1 MKQDRILTVES
12 ETTLLPFLLEH
23 VKGISRNSVKSL
35 LTRRQVLVDGAPVTR
50 HDHPL
55 TPAMKVE
62 ILAPGA
68 KAPPFPILY
77 EDEQLLVVD
86 KPAGLLTVATEK
98 EKNKTA
104 YRMAGDYLKGRGQRV
119 FIVHRLDKDTSG
131 VLIFAK
137 SEKVKRAYQDN
148 WDALVKRRAYL
159 ALVEGRPKEPE
170 GMIRSYLKETD
181 THLVYSVERAGGN
194 AKEAITSYRLLA
206 EKGALSLLEV
216 ELATGRKNQIRVH
229 MKELGCPI
237 AGDKQYGA
245 RTNPIGRLCLHAGE
259 LSFLHPVSGEP
270 MTFLAK
276 TPRDFN
282 RVFR

>member
-1 MKQDRILTVES
+1 MKQDRVIVVS
-12 ETTLLPFLLEH
+12 NETTLLPFLLEQ
-23 VKGISRNSVKSL
+23 VKGISRNSVKNL
-35 LTRRQVLVDGAPVTR
+35 LTRRQVLVDGAPVSR

-55 TPAMKVE
+55 RPGMKVE

-77 EDEQLLVVD
+77 EDDELLVVD

-104 YRMAGDYLKGRGQRV
+104 YRMASDYLKGRGQRV

-170 GMIRSYLKETD
+170 GIIRSYLKETD
-181 THLVYSVERAGGN
+181 THLVYSVERPGGN
-194 AKEAITSYRLLA
+194 AREAVTGYRLLA
-206 EKGALSLLEV
+206 EKGPLSLLEV
-216 ELATGRKNQIRVH
+216 ELSTGRKNQIRVH
-229 MKELGCPI
+229 MKELGCPVT
-237 AGDKQYGA
+237 GDKKYGA
-245 RTNPIGRLCLHAGE
+245 ALDSLGRLGLHAHEVRVTNPFTRRE
-259 LSFLHPVSGEP
+259 
-270 MTFLAK
+270 MTFTAPAPK
-276 TPRDFN
+276 GF
-282 RVFR
+282 RV

>member
-77 EDEQLLVVD
+77 EDGQLLVVD

-104 YRMAGDYLKGRGQRV
+104 YRMASDYLKGRGQRV

-229 MKELGCPI
+229 MKELGCPVT
-237 AGDKQYGA
+237 GDKKYGA
-245 RTNPIGRLCLHAGE
+245 KLDTLGRLGLHAHE
-259 LSFLHPVSGEP
+259 V
-270 MTFLAK
+270 
-276 TPRDFN
+276 
-282 RVFR
+282 RVTDPFTKREMVFTSPAPKGFRV

>member
-23 VKGISRNSVKSL
+23 VKGISRNSVKNL
-35 LTRRQVLVDGAPVTR
+35 LTRRQVLVQGRPVTR

-55 TPAMKVE
+55 TPGTKVE
-62 ILAPGA
+62 LLAPGS

-77 EDEQLLVVD
+77 EDDDLLVVD

-104 YRMAGDYLKGRGQRV
+104 YRMASDYLKGRGQKV

-137 SEKVKRAYQDN
+137 SENVKRAWQDN
-148 WDALVKRRAYL
+148 WDVLVQRRAYL
-159 ALVEGRPKEPE
+159 ALVEGVPKVPE
-170 GMIRSYLKETD
+170 GMIRSYLKETQ
-181 THLVYSVERAGGN
+181 THLVYSVEHPGPG

-206 EKGALSLLEV
+206 RKGELSLLEV

-229 MKELGCPI
+229 MKELGCPVT
-237 AGDKQYGA
+237 GDKKYGA
-245 RTNPIGRLCLHAGE
+245 KLDSLGRLGLHACE
-259 LSFLHPVSGEP
+259 VRAVDPFTKKL
-270 MTFLAK
+270 MTFTAPAPK
-276 TPRDFN
+276 G
-282 RVFR
+282 FRA